1 MNICPIC
8 NDTLDTLF
16 GYKVSDIADILDELS
31 KYSATCNAVEGL
43 KRLQERAKIRG
54 AVYFE
59 KTKLDEFVQM
69 LYGDET
75 IGFLEYGVCL
85 DERKAIVGEFSI
97 AVEEKPFGYGVFDE
111 A

>member
-43 KRLQERAKIRG
+43 KRLQERAEIRG

-59 KTKLDEFVQM
+59 KTKLDKFVQM
-69 LYGDET
+69 LY
-75 IGFLEYGVCL
+75 
-85 DERKAIVGEFSI
+85 GEFSI

>member
-31 KYSATCNAVEGL
+31 KYSATCNAAEGL
-43 KRLQERAKIRG
+43 KRLQERAEIRG

-59 KTKLDEFVQM
+59 KTLDKFVQM

-75 IGFLEYGVCL
+75 IGNLEHGVYL